1 MNHPVPIIMFTP
13 SQEDDSL
20 ADYAGDRTQPTAEIM
35 NALSM
40 NSPVKPEPQ
49 DPQVPPPSEYDMLT
63 VQLLQSPHQP
73 ELWRRLVNVAE
84 ATGDISK
91 ISAAYDALLKQYPNT
106 VCGGLIPF
114 PFSFFFGLLLTCAQA
129 SAQIQYINHFLNT
142 ETTFDKAQ
150 DLFKKFLRT
159 SPCVELWTFYLTYVR
174 YV

>member
-1 MNHPVPIIMFTP
+1 MDT
-13 SQEDDSL
+13 
-20 ADYAGDRTQPTAEIM
+20 T
-35 NALSM
+35 
-40 NSPVKPEPQ
+40 VKPEPQ
-49 DPQVPPPSEYDMLT
+49 DSPVPPPSEYDSLT

-73 ELWRRLVNVAE
+73 DTWRRLVNVAE

-106 VCGGLIPF
+106 VCGGLEPF
-114 PFSFFFGLLLTCAQA
+114 FVFLSFVGPLLTCAQA